1 VFLNHSLGELTNE
14 NNLFV
19 NQITLLMMFMFYS
32 LKRNCS
38 QETFVGELTYAYAIS
53 MIDFVRFS

>member
-1 VFLNHSLGELTNE
+1 
-14 NNLFV
+14 V

-38 QETFVGELTYAYAIS
+38 QETFVGELTYAYAIIL
-53 MIDFVRFS
+53 IDFVRFS